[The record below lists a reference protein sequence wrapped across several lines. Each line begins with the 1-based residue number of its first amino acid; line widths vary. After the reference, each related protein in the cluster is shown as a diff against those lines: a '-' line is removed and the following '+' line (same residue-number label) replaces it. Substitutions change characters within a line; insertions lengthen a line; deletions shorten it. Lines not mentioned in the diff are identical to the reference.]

1 MSSVDIIGAVSI
13 ITAGITIAIGS
24 IGPAIGEGMA
34 RWERLPNSRMRQ
46 IRLPEPCLWGWPWL
60 NRPLSIVWLF
70 QSFLFLP
77 ILSGIMF

>member
-1 MSSVDIIGAVSI
+1 MSSIDIIGAVSI

-24 IGPAIGEGMA
+24 IGPALGEGMA
-34 RWERLPNSRMRQ
+34 LARQ
-46 IRLPEPCLWGWPWL
+46 IRLPEHCLSGWRWL
-60 NRPLSIVWLF
+60 NRRLSIVWLF